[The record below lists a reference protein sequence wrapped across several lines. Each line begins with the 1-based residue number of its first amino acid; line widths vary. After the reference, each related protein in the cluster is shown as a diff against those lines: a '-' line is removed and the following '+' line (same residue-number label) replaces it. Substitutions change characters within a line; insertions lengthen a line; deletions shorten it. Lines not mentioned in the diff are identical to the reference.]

1 MRLLIKMA
9 VRNVVRYKRRS
20 ILTGLSISLGFAM
33 LIFSIGISEGSYHR
47 IVDTA
52 AKSGAGHVLIQPLE
66 FDLLDPQS
74 IPDPHATLGVVNAI
88 PGARPMT
95 RTQALA
101 LATTAEGAATLMVM
115 GIDPATEKEVSLF
128 AEALVEGEWLPD
140 VPGRIPKALLGADIA
155 RRLNVGLGDRVVL
168 TAQAQGEMSAELV
181 RVHGVFSSGSEEIDA
196 GMVLVH
202 QQVVQALLKQPDAIH
217 QIPILLENMS
227 QADAVADTLQK
238 NLPNLAVLTW
248 AEALP
253 EIGDWVAMDRKS
265 ASLMFIFLFA
275 IVGLSVLNAVLMSV
289 LERIKE
295 FGVMLAIGMQPRI
308 LFGTVL
314 LEALILSTVSI
325 ALGGALG
332 WAIVAKLQQT
342 GLDLAALSGMEEM
355 ELGGFEMAGMIYP
368 TLPADRVI
376 AGVFWVMVLT
386 VSGTLYAAWRAARIA
401 PVEAL
406 RHD

>member
-1 MRLLIKMA
+1 MKMA
-9 VRNVVRYKRRS
+9 WRNVLRYRRRS
-20 ILTGLSISLGFAM
+20 ILTSLSISLGFAM
-33 LIFSIGISEGSYHR
+33 LIFSIGISEGSYRR
-47 IVDTA
+47 IIDTA
-52 AKSGAGHVLIQPLE
+52 AKSGAGHVLIQPPE
-66 FDLLDPQS
+66 FDLLAPQA
-74 IPDPHATLGVVNAI
+74 IPDPKGALKVVRDI
-88 PGARPMT
+88 QGARPMT

-115 GIDPATEKEVSLF
+115 GIDPAAEKEVSLF
-128 AEALVEGEWLPD
+128 ADALTEGEWLPD
-140 VPGRIPKALLGADIA
+140 TPGRIPKALLGADIA

-181 RVHGVFSSGSEEIDA
+181 RVHGIFSSGSEEIDA

-202 QQVVQALLKQPDAIH
+202 QQVVQALLKQPNAIH
-217 QIPILLENMS
+217 QIPILLDDMA
-227 QADAVADTLQK
+227 QADAVAQALQK
-238 NLPNLAVLTW
+238 ELPGLSVLTW

-265 ASLMFIFLFA
+265 AALMFIFLFA

-295 FGVMLAIGMQPRI
+295 FGVMLAIGMQPRV

-314 LEALILSTVSI
+314 LEAFILSTVSLL
-325 ALGGALG
+325 LGGALG
-332 WAIVAKLQQT
+332 WMIVARLQKT

-376 AGVFWVMVLT
+376 AGVFWVLVLT